1 MQQKIYIQRL
11 RLENQ
16 VRQCIEE
23 SPATVLLGAR
33 QTGKTTLAQ
42 HLVKDLPNVHFFDLE
57 RAAARA
63 ALSTPELT
71 LGELTGTI
79 IIDEVQRMPEL
90 FEVLRPL
97 CDRSEG
103 STRFL
108 LLGSASPNLIRGV
121 SESLAGRALF
131 VHIPGFALEETGPQS
146 QSRLWLRGAFPR
158 SYLADSDAA
167 SSRWRE
173 SFVQSFLERDMPQLG
188 IRVPAETLRRFW
200 LMLSHYHGQTW
211 NGSEI
216 ARSIDVSLPT
226 ARHYL
231 DILSGAYATRL
242 LPPWF
247 ENIKKRQVKS
257 PKIYVRD
264 SGLLHYLL
272 GIDSTMGL
280 RTNPRY
286 GASWEGFALEQV
298 LAICGD
304 RQAYFWATQ
313 RGAELDLLLFHRGR
327 RLGFEFKCA
336 DAPRMTK
343 SMHIALQDLD
353 LHQLYVVYPGEQ
365 SYPLHEDVLVIPLT
379 QIMSRV
385 ANSSSE

>member
-1 MQQKIYIQRL
+1 M
-11 RLENQ
+11 
-16 VRQCIEE
+16 
-23 SPATVLLGAR
+23 
-33 QTGKTTLAQ
+33 
-42 HLVKDLPNVHFFDLE
+42 
-57 RAAARA
+57 
-63 ALSTPELT
+63 
-71 LGELTGTI
+71 
-79 IIDEVQRMPEL
+79 
-90 FEVLRPL
+90 
-97 CDRSEG
+97 
-103 STRFL
+103 
-108 LLGSASPNLIRGV
+108 
-121 SESLAGRALF
+121 
-131 VHIPGFALEETGPQS
+131 
-146 QSRLWLRGAFPR
+146 
-158 SYLADSDAA
+158 
-167 SSRWRE
+167 
-173 SFVQSFLERDMPQLG
+173 
-188 IRVPAETLRRFW
+188 
-200 LMLSHYHGQTW
+200 
-211 NGSEI
+211 
-216 ARSIDVSLPT
+216 
-226 ARHYL
+226 
-231 DILSGAYATRL
+231 
-242 LPPWF
+242 
-247 ENIKKRQVKS
+247 
-257 PKIYVRD
+257 RD